1 MTRMRDRSMGT
12 LKSGFAWLLLSIILL
27 MPGAWAQE
35 GYPLEGTWEGYW
47 GKTPSTRQFLTLIM
61 RWDGRKVSGLV
72 DPGPNAG
79 TLRSVRLDSTDW
91 TVEIVMDVKN
101 ASGDTVR
108 LTADGRLENIGSY
121 ERTLAGVWRHDGD
134 SGFFK
139 ISRQ

>member
-1 MTRMRDRSMGT
+1 MTLLGDKPMR
-12 LKSGFAWLLLSIILL
+12 KSKIGFTWLLLVLL
-27 MPGAWAQE
+27 VPAAWAQE

-47 GKTPSTRQFLTLIM
+47 GETPSTRQFLTMIM
-61 RWDGRKVSGLV
+61 HWDGHRVSGLV
-72 DPGPNAG
+72 NPGPNAG
-79 TLRSVRLDSTDW
+79 TLRSVKLDSSDW

-121 ERTLAGVWRHDGD
+121 GRTLAGVWRHDGD
-134 SGFFK
+134 SGVFK